1 MVFFIFSVT
10 EVSACF
16 CVKGKDSVEGGKIN
30 NVGEGRIA
38 EAVACVGKR

>member
-1 MVFFIFSVT
+1 MVVFIFSVT
-10 EVSACF
+10 SQCMFMCQRERF
-16 CVKGKDSVEGGKIN
+16 CRGGKID